1 MSSEG
6 TAVHPMARSPF
17 ERTCAECGAE
27 IAATKFAPRVQ
38 RRVSVTVGGMK
49 GEKIEVHD
57 FCDRDCLARW
67 KERNDVW

>member
-6 TAVHPMARSPF
+6 TAVHPVARSPF

-27 IAATKFAPRVQ
+27 IPTTAFAPRVQ
-38 RRVSVTVGGMK
+38 RRPK
-49 GEKIEVHD
+49 GERVQTYD